1 MPSGSVPERMSSLVV
16 RREGRVAVLTLNRPE
31 HGNRLTTALA
41 GEVAA
46 ALRAARDDATIRAC
60 VLTGAGNVFCLG
72 GDYRGA
78 GPTNEGRSAYAAALI
93 EMDEAMAQLGKP
105 LVAAVN
111 GDAHAGGFAVLVT
124 CDLAVAADDA
134 TFGLPEAAQG
144 LFPFIAL
151 ATVRDALPKK
161 ILFEVIYR
169 ARLMTAAE
177 ASSLHL
183 INEVVPR
190 PGVLARAVALA
201 EQSSAYDQEIVALG
215 RGLYYE
221 TRAARPSEA
230 MAAAREAL
238 VAALAAAD
246 RACRSFGG

>member
-1 MPSGSVPERMSSLVV
+1 MPSLVV
-16 RREGRVAVLTLNRPE
+16 KRQGRIAVLTLNRAE

-46 ALRAARDDATIRAC
+46 TLRAARDDAEIGAC
-60 VLTGAGNVFCLG
+60 VLTGAGDVFCLG

-78 GPTNEGRSAYAAALI
+78 GPTDEGRAAYADALL
-93 EMDEAMAQLGKP
+93 EMDAAMARLGKP

-111 GDAHAGGFAVLVT
+111 GHAHAGGFGLMVA

-134 TFGLPEAAQG
+134 TLGLPEAAAG

-161 ILFEVIYR
+161 VLFDLIYR
-169 ARLMTAAE
+169 ARLMGAGE
-177 ASSLHL
+177 ALSLHL
-183 INEVVPR
+183 INEALPR
-190 PGVLARAVALA
+190 AQVLARAVALA
-201 EQSSAYDQEIVALG
+201 EHASRYNPAIVALG

-221 TRAARPSEA
+221 TRAARPLEA
-230 MAAAREAL
+230 FEEARRAL
-238 VAALAAAD
+238 LAALAAAD
-246 RACRSFGG
+246 RRLQ

>member
-1 MPSGSVPERMSSLVV
+1 MPALAVKRQ
-16 RREGRVAVLTLNRPE
+16 GRIAVLTLSPPE

-46 ALRAARDDATIRAC
+46 ALRGARADAGIGAC
-60 VLTGAGNVFCLG
+60 VLTGAGDVFCLG

-78 GPTNEGRSAYAAALI
+78 GSTDAGRRAYADALL
-93 EMDEAMAQLGKP
+93 EMDDAMARLGKP

-111 GDAHAGGFAVLVT
+111 GNAHAGGFGMMVA

-134 TFGLPEAAQG
+134 TLGLPETAAG

-161 ILFEVIYR
+161 VLFDLIYA
-169 ARLMTAAE
+169 ARLMDADE
-177 ASSLHL
+177 ALSLHL
-183 INEVVPR
+183 INEALPR
-190 PGVLARAVALA
+190 TQVLARAVALA
-201 EQSSAYDQEIVALG
+201 EHASSYNSEVIALG

-221 TRAARPSEA
+221 TRGARPRETLEK
-230 MAAAREAL
+230 ARRAL
-238 VAALAAAD
+238 LAALAAAE
-246 RACRSFGG
+246 RTPQR